1 MSTPARQDTSRTGE
15 NGSGPGG
22 ANPSDTETNADGG
35 AHQSEAEGGMD
46 QHGDGEEDPEDGNQE
61 GGGANTNVLEYL
73 KRNTHTKAVE
83 MFEKK
88 KLEEEQ
94 AQGTSGS
101 ATANVSMTPAD
112 TSSRSQLPP
121 DTTKP
126 SIPKSS
132 NITPAMPSTSTS
144 STQQR
149 LVPTPGEGL
158 PAKDLIKRNLPQAQ
172 ASSASTSAY
181 YLTPEF
187 MAQAEDVINRHK
199 AGAQAGA
206 AATNSSIAQ
215 AVITSG
221 GGGGAAAAG
230 AQGMFG
236 AQGVLLDSTD
246 RIMGYVKLRQW
257 VEAGLEGWKPELRE
271 ILYPVFVHTFLD
283 LIDSDLTQA
292 AREFFAR
299 HMKFHETLHYV
310 DLLQLKNVTSS
321 AHLIV
326 NPLVVRFRRN
336 MYTVNL
342 SRGSFG
348 LLIGWLSDL
357 GLEAIWDVSKDAS
370 RYKEA
375 VRTIINQRLKLKVA
389 DSATPLSVS
398 VIRENGFIDLVIP
411 SQANATDDAPR
422 TQSAPSTEE
431 FNKANK
437 GIVLGTKVISE
448 KLQEHVDFEIKRLAK
463 EGKVPGAEEEAEMEK
478 EEKEKNDDADN
489 DGDVEMR
496 DATGVPDTEASSK
509 AGKSIQQSASDK
521 EVKEDNTGDE
531 ELIQPQ
537 YKNLVGPTT
546 GGMFSPIDVQKELR
560 AVADRR
566 KRIKLGRM
574 TRLGDD
580 YGVSGY
586 AKPSLPSVCAYTVFD
601 NGEGTTS
608 TAISQ
613 DATYMAAGSAESC
626 IRLWN
631 LRGQGLKTKPLQQDD
646 GDEQEMNDHTNGE
659 GEDAPTVR
667 KLIGHSGPVY
677 SLSFD
682 PLGGSVAP
690 PQHLLSSSQDG
701 SVRLWG
707 IETYKNLVVYKGH
720 TDPVWAVEWGP
731 LGAYFAT
738 ASRDRTARLWVTDR
752 VTPLRM
758 FAGHLSDVDCLK
770 FHPNSLYLATGSSDK
785 TCRLWDV
792 QRGECVRVF
801 LGHNDAVDCLAIS
814 PDGRY
819 LASAS
824 QDLTIK
830 LWDMLHG
837 QEIKTM
843 SGHTQPITSLSF
855 SAESSTLVSGGLD
868 CTVRVWDVKTSG
880 GLKKSLSNGING
892 ALTGMEAPERT
903 KRTPI
908 TTAQFTPRNLCLVA
922 GTYVED

>member
-1 MSTPARQDTSRTGE
+1 MSTPAKTGSARPDE
-15 NGSGPGG
+15 NGVKSGF
-22 ANPSDTETNADGG
+22 NPSDTETNMGGPDATESVAAGGDQDADGEDEG
-35 AHQSEAEGGMD
+35 QDAGEEGGS
-46 QHGDGEEDPEDGNQE
+46 
-61 GGGANTNVLEYL
+61 ANTNVLEYL
-73 KRNTHTKAVE
+73 KRNTHMKAVD

-88 KLEEEQ
+88 RLEEQQ
-94 AQGTSGS
+94 ASAGVAGGSGNTTDVSSVRPLVDQASRSTVPKPSGTTINPSS
-101 ATANVSMTPAD
+101 ATSATQQ
-112 TSSRSQLPP
+112 SRSQLPAP
-121 DTTKP
+121 D
-126 SIPKSS
+126 
-132 NITPAMPSTSTS
+132 
-144 STQQR
+144 
-149 LVPTPGEGL
+149 EGL

-181 YLTPEF
+181 YLTPDF
-187 MAQAEDVINRHK
+187 LAQAEDVINRQK
-199 AGAQAGA
+199 ASAQANA
-206 AATNSSIAQ
+206 AATNASIGKALASDQ
-215 AVITSG
+215 TA
-221 GGGGAAAAG
+221 
-230 AQGMFG
+230 
-236 AQGVLLDSTD
+236 AQGVATPNVLLDTTD
-246 RIMGYVKLRQW
+246 RVMGYLKLREW

-283 LIDSDLTQA
+283 LLDSDLGQTAKDFFNRSA
-292 AREFFAR
+292 AY
-299 HMKFHETLHYV
+299 HDVLHHA
-310 DLLQLKNVTSS
+310 DLIQLKNVSSS
-321 AHLIV
+321 AHLLV

-336 MYTVNL
+336 KYTVNL

-375 VRTIINQRLKLKVA
+375 VRTIINQRLKLKV
-389 DSATPLSVS
+389 SESSTPLSVAA
-398 VIRENGFIDLVIP
+398 IKENGFVELIIP
-411 SQANATDDAPR
+411 APPPAGPDQVR
-422 TQSAPSTEE
+422 LASAPSADA
-431 FNKANK
+431 FNRINK
-437 GIVLGTKVISE
+437 DLALGTNVKSE
-448 KLQEHVDFEIKRLAK
+448 KLQEHVDFELKQIER
-463 EGKVPGAEEEAEMEK
+463 EGKVPGAEEDVEEDDTQKKAEATTE
-478 EEKEKNDDADN
+478 

-496 DATGVPDTEASSK
+496 DAASTPPTESTRKSGKANEKPASSK
-509 AGKSIQQSASDK
+509 ETKD
-521 EVKEDNTGDE
+521 ETTDEDG
-531 ELIQPQ
+531 LIQPQ

-560 AVADRR
+560 AVVDRR
-566 KRIKLGRM
+566 KRIKLGSAAD
-574 TRLGDD
+574 TGDD
-580 YGVSGY
+580 YGVSGF

-613 DATYMAAGSAESC
+613 DATYLAAGSAESC

-631 LRGQGLKTKPLQQDD
+631 LRGKGLPSKIPRRDSS
-646 GDEQEMNDHTNGE
+646 DENKINGHAE
-659 GEDAPTVR
+659 RDASAPTTR

-701 SVRLWG
+701 TVRLWG
-707 IETYKNLVVYKGH
+707 LETYKNLVVYKGH

-814 PDGRY
+814 PNGRY

-843 SGHTQPITSLSF
+843 TGHTQPITSLSF

-880 GLKKSLSNGING
+880 GPKKAVANVASTLLSGDEVQESVDL
-892 ALTGMEAPERT
+892 LTTYRT

-908 TTAQFTPRNLCLVA
+908 TTTHFTPRNLCLVA
-922 GTYVED
+922 GTYQED

>member
-1 MSTPARQDTSRTGE
+1 MSTPARQESSRNEE
-15 NGSGPGG
+15 NGPARPGG
-22 ANPSDTETNADGG
+22 ANPSDTETNIGG
-35 AHQSEAEGGMD
+35 TQQSEAEGND
-46 QHGDGEEDPEDGNQE
+46 QHGDVEEDLEDGNQE

-83 MFEKK
+83 AFERR

-94 AQGTSGS
+94 VQGTSGS
-101 ATANVSMTPAD
+101 GTANVSMTPAD
-112 TSSRSQLPP
+112 VSSRSQLPG
-121 DTTKP
+121 DSTKP
-126 SIPKSS
+126 NIPKSS
-132 NITPAMPSTSTS
+132 NITPVMPATSTS

-149 LVPTPGEGL
+149 PVPTPGEGL

-215 AVITSG
+215 AVIASG
-221 GGGGAAAAG
+221 GGAPG

-283 LIDSDLTQA
+283 LIDADLTQA

-389 DSATPLSVS
+389 DSATPLPVS

-411 SQANATDDAPR
+411 SQANAPGDAPP

-437 GIVLGTKVISE
+437 NIVLGTKVISE

-463 EGKVPGAEEEAEMEK
+463 EGKAPGAEEETEMEK
-478 EEKEKNDDADN
+478 EETEKNDNADKG
-489 DGDVEMR
+489 GDIEMR
-496 DATGVPDTEASSK
+496 DASTAPDTDASSK
-509 AGKSIQQSASDK
+509 VGKAAQTSASDK
-521 EVKEDNTGDE
+521 DSKEDNTGDE

-613 DATYMAAGSAESC
+613 DATYLAAGSAESC

-631 LRGQGLKTKPLQQDD
+631 LRGQGLKSKPLQQEN
-646 GDEQEMNDHTNGE
+646 GDEQEMNGHANGE
-659 GEDAPTVR
+659 EEEDAPTVR

-707 IETYKNLVVYKGH
+707 LETYKNLVVYKGH

-892 ALTGMEAPERT
+892 ALTGMEASER
-903 KRTPI
+903 
-908 TTAQFTPRNLCLVA
+908 
-922 GTYVED
+922 

>member
-1 MSTPARQDTSRTGE
+1 
-15 NGSGPGG
+15 
-22 ANPSDTETNADGG
+22 
-35 AHQSEAEGGMD
+35 
-46 QHGDGEEDPEDGNQE
+46 
-61 GGGANTNVLEYL
+61 
-73 KRNTHTKAVE
+73 
-83 MFEKK
+83 
-88 KLEEEQ
+88 
-94 AQGTSGS
+94 
-101 ATANVSMTPAD
+101 
-112 TSSRSQLPP
+112 
-121 DTTKP
+121 
-126 SIPKSS
+126 
-132 NITPAMPSTSTS
+132 
-144 STQQR
+144 
-149 LVPTPGEGL
+149 
-158 PAKDLIKRNLPQAQ
+158 
-172 ASSASTSAY
+172 
-181 YLTPEF
+181 
-187 MAQAEDVINRHK
+187 
-199 AGAQAGA
+199 
-206 AATNSSIAQ
+206 
-215 AVITSG
+215 
-221 GGGGAAAAG
+221 
-230 AQGMFG
+230 
-236 AQGVLLDSTD
+236 
-246 RIMGYVKLRQW
+246 
-257 VEAGLEGWKPELRE
+257 
-271 ILYPVFVHTFLD
+271 
-283 LIDSDLTQA
+283 
-292 AREFFAR
+292 
-299 HMKFHETLHYV
+299 MKFHETLHHV

-389 DSATPLSVS
+389 DSATPLPVS
-398 VIRENGFIDLVIP
+398 LIRNNGFVDLVIP
-411 SQANATDDAPR
+411 SQPTTSGDAAR
-422 TQSAPSTEE
+422 TRSAPSTEE
-431 FNKANK
+431 LNRANK
-437 GIVLGTKVISE
+437 NIVLGTKVISE
-448 KLQEHVDFEIKRLAK
+448 KLQEHVDFEMKRLAK
-463 EGKVPGAEEEAEMEK
+463 EGKVPGAEEEEEMKREDTGNAENTDK
-478 EEKEKNDDADN
+478 

-496 DATGVPDTEASSK
+496 DASAVTEAEAPNK
-509 AGKSIQQSASDK
+509 TGKLIQKSTSDK
-521 EVKEDNTGDE
+521 SAEEDNTGDE

-546 GGMFSPIDVQKELR
+546 GGMFSPIDVEKELR

-566 KRIKLGRM
+566 KRIKLGRDSA

-613 DATYMAAGSAESC
+613 DATYLAAGSAESC

-631 LRGQGLKTKPLQQDD
+631 LRGEGLKSKRLQQDH
-646 GDEQEMNDHTNGE
+646 GDESEMNGHTTGDEDH
-659 GEDAPTVR
+659 APTVR

-707 IETYKNLVVYKGH
+707 LETYKNLVVYKGH

-880 GLKKSLSNGING
+880 GMKKSLSNGING
-892 ALTGMEAPERT
+892 ALTGLEGRMWRISVE
-903 KRTPI
+903 
-908 TTAQFTPRNLCLVA
+908 V
-922 GTYVED
+922 YVSPSRRFVQAKGVWDQCDDQVGQA